1 MRCLGSES
9 TKSSEVKELFHG
21 DFLVFGSACCFFVC
35 LDDLAVSD
43 SHRVR
48 KLPAWWAL
56 GMKERT
62 KVMQEILDSDATSK
76 ELQVG
81 WPKNTL
87 SGTQKSS
94 GLESLEH
101 PILFPKSWMDFGR
114 RFLAPRWLY
123 TTCQYCK
130 ARIWTAKACE
140 IWTCSWALR
149 NELQSWSRRHC

>member
-1 MRCLGSES
+1 MRCFPADINQKKFGKNWSLSMRCLGSES

-81 WPKNTL
+81 WPKNTVGICRVL
-87 SGTQKSS
+87 KN
-94 GLESLEH
+94 
-101 PILFPKSWMDFGR
+101 PVVWKV
-114 RFLAPRWLY
+114 
-123 TTCQYCK
+123 
-130 ARIWTAKACE
+130 
-140 IWTCSWALR
+140 
-149 NELQSWSRRHC
+149 